1 MSGAALGMP
10 DPGSHRPSDNEP
22 GAPMKRSMIAS
33 TLLHVGLL
41 SAVLLWQVRP
51 EPVRPPVY
59 RVKLVGAP
67 AGVKNI
73 GVVDPRPVTQPVKQ
87 AEAPSGL
94 ERPEVQKTV
103 TEATKAAPKPPPAKA
118 TPTPTRT
125 KDAGQAD
132 GTTKAATSAAPR
144 AGSTAGGRGA
154 DVITIE
160 TNGIEFPS
168 PGYLNNIMRQVQ
180 VRFRPDERFVR
191 GELRAEVSFLIHRDG
206 RVSEIR
212 VETTSGEY
220 RFDLDARSAIESAG
234 GARAFGPLPAEWKDD
249 VLRVYFNFTPE
260 KTP

>member
-1 MSGAALGMP
+1 
-10 DPGSHRPSDNEP
+10 
-22 GAPMKRSMIAS
+22 
-33 TLLHVGLL
+33 
-41 SAVLLWQVRP
+41 
-51 EPVRPPVY
+51 
-59 RVKLVGAP
+59 
-67 AGVKNI
+67 
-73 GVVDPRPVTQPVKQ
+73 VKQ